1 MFHYRLLGSKSSKG
15 SGAISTGNEG
25 KQHFSNTTRQTAF
38 LDRTQLHNAKRV
50 VIKMGSAVITRDD
63 GMVRFWFSYLE
74 HLFFRISTFHKKN
87 SRQMRQISKIKFS
100 VTFKT

>member
-1 MFHYRLLGSKSSKG
+1 MFARKASTEATSMFHYRLLGSKSSKG
-15 SGAISTGNEG
+15 SGTISNGNES

-63 GMVRFWFSYLE
+63 GMVM
-74 HLFFRISTFHKKN
+74 IK
-87 SRQMRQISKIKFS
+87 KIK
-100 VTFKT
+100 TQITE

>member
-63 GMVRFWFSYLE
+63 GMVRFWFFYLQQ
-74 HLFFRISTFHKKN
+74 LFFFPDFSISRIFAFQKK
-87 SRQMRQISKIKFS
+87 IPVKFS
-100 VTFKT
+100 VLIKT